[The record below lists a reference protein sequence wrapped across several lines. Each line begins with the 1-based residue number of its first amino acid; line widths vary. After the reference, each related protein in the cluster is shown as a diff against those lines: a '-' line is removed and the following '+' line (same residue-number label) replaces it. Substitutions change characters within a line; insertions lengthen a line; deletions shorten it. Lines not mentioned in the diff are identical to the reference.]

1 MKLKHVLAAALL
13 PLALLAAGCSSDD
26 ESSSSSESTETTEAT
41 DETTTTAAADPE
53 MPVAMGPAVDLEKS
67 EQYNIAQIASGL
79 PQTQTVTRLVIQA
92 GLVGTLATGGPFTVF
107 APVNEAFDAIPQETL
122 IGISQDIPALTQ
134 VLTLHVVPGVYTSED
149 LMELDGQSLTTVEG
163 GKLLVEANGEEIV
176 VGGAPVA
183 IPDITAQ
190 NGVVHAVTSVI
201 TAPNA

>member
-1 MKLKHVLAAALL
+1 MKPKHVLAAAVL
-13 PLALLAAGCSSDD
+13 PLALLAAGCSDD
-26 ESSSSSESTETTEAT
+26 EESGSDSTDTTEAAA
-41 DETTTTAAADPE
+41 ETTTTAAAEDAS

-67 EQYNIAQIASGL
+67 DQYNIAQIASGL

-107 APVNEAFDAIPQETL
+107 APVNEAFDAIPPETL
-122 IGISQDIPALTQ
+122 IDISQDTEQLTT

-149 LMELDGQSLTTVEG
+149 LVELDGQSLETAQG
-163 GKLLVEANGEEIV
+163 GKLLVEVNGDEIL

-183 IPDITAQ
+183 IPDITAS

-201 TAPNA
+201 TAPNG